1 MTDTSVADQ
10 EVSRF
15 MVSTACVVY
24 LFGYAGYCFSE
35 TLGIIRYLVYA
46 VPPILVASLILQ
58 RAPKINNFARSYFLA
73 YLSLG
78 YVTYLIGIKNT
89 AFFLND
95 FIIIVLVIVGFVP
108 VISVSFDHIRN
119 VFFCSVAY
127 FALAY
132 ALEGHGGVRLFQIL
146 ESGTGSGLEDGFDN
160 HQGGLVGPVYAVFF
174 GAIGAKVPFILA
186 LVMSVLGGKRI
197 GIVAILVGLIAFWL
211 FRRVTALQER
221 RVRFIV
227 LLAGLTAINLT
238 ASNLVSIFEYLHH
251 NLETSVSIEEI
262 MLGRYAIGAEMTHV
276 IENRSLMQSL
286 VGFGPGSANA
296 LATLISGGGLGE
308 PHNDWLKILYD
319 YGMLGSI
326 LITVFLALVF
336 SSSRI
341 AAVIALTS
349 ATIMATNNVA
359 IYLYYQIPI
368 VLMVAYSAKRASG
381 TAELDNAPAARP
393 IEV

>member
-1 MTDTSVADQ
+1 
-10 EVSRF
+10 
-15 MVSTACVVY
+15 
-24 LFGYAGYCFSE
+24 
-35 TLGIIRYLVYA
+35 
-46 VPPILVASLILQ
+46 
-58 RAPKINNFARSYFLA
+58 
-73 YLSLG
+73 
-78 YVTYLIGIKNT
+78 
-89 AFFLND
+89 
-95 FIIIVLVIVGFVP
+95 
-108 VISVSFDHIRN
+108 
-119 VFFCSVAY
+119 
-127 FALAY
+127 
-132 ALEGHGGVRLFQIL
+132 
-146 ESGTGSGLEDGFDN
+146 
-160 HQGGLVGPVYAVFF
+160 
-174 GAIGAKVPFILA
+174 
-186 LVMSVLGGKRI
+186 
-197 GIVAILVGLIAFWL
+197 
-211 FRRVTALQER
+211 
-221 RVRFIV
+221 
-227 LLAGLTAINLT
+227 
-238 ASNLVSIFEYLHH
+238 
-251 NLETSVSIEEI
+251 

-349 ATIMATNNVA
+349 ATIMATDNVA